1 MERHG
6 TTTIRNY
13 IECKDGVIVAL
24 YYNKIDGYVGIS
36 YGGEYK
42 VLWTIDPLSCC
53 IGDETREKYI
63 EIRDWVLD
71 NGLSTI
77 FDQEW

>member
-6 TTTIRNY
+6 TTVRKCIR
-13 IECKDGVIVAL
+13 KDDVVIGAL

-53 IGDETREKYI
+53 IEDETKEKYI
-63 EIRDWVLD
+63 EIRDWVLE

-77 FDQEW
+77 FDKEW

>member
-1 MERHG
+1 MESPG
-6 TTTIRNY
+6 TTTTRESIC
-13 IECKDGVIVAL
+13 EEDVVIGAL
-24 YYNKIDGYVGIS
+24 YYNKIDGYIGIS
-36 YGGEYK
+36 HGGEYK
-42 VLWTIDPLSCC
+42 ILWTIDPCSCC
-53 IGDETREKYI
+53 IEDETREKYI